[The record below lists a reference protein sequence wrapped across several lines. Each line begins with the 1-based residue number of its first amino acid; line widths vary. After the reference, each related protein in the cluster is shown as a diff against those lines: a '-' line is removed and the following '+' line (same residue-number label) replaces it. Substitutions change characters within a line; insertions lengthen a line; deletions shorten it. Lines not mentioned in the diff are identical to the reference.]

1 MSWLSRSQRIK
12 IQVQAK
18 IKVLRILIK
27 LFKVISYK
35 IINIYNSEYFILS
48 VIMNIT
54 YNIIQIYII
63 IKFTQN

>member
-1 MSWLSRSQRIK
+1 MSCLSRSQRIK
-12 IQVQAK
+12 RQVHAE
-18 IKVLRILIK
+18 IKVLGILIK

-35 IINIYNSEYFILS
+35 IINIYNSKYFILS

-63 IKFTQN
+63 Y